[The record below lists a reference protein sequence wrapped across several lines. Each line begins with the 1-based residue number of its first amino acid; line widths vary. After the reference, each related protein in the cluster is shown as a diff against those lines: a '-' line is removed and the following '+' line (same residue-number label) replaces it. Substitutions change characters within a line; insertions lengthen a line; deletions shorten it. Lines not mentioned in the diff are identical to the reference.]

1 MHDFKIII
9 RNLIFQI
16 ENTIDVLRKT
26 LLQLMATFL
35 VWLSIVMGIGIG
47 ILLTIKLF
55 VTFF

>member
-1 MHDFKIII
+1 VKI
-9 RNLIFQI
+9 
-16 ENTIDVLRKT
+16 EIDVLRKT